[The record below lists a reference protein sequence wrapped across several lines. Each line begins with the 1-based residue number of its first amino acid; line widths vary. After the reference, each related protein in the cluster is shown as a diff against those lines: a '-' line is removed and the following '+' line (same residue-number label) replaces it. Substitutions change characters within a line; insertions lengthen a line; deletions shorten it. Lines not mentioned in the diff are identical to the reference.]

1 MLNLYL
7 ASLAVA
13 EPLEMDVPPPQIQA
27 VAQEDDE
34 DAPEDSVRA
43 EKEAVRKE
51 KPVETKTDDTPR
63 KKRLIKTIQRKNFMK
78 IHRFEIGPSLGF
90 VTNDPFLNR
99 YIFGAV
105 ADYHL
110 TEIFALEA
118 QLNYSPA
125 LSNVEGDACND
136 PDAKPLTCQLVD
148 KNSVAADIS
157 KLLLHGNFA
166 LAFSPIYGKAAVGR
180 RIIAFDI
187 YGNFGLGFVQTDD
200 DLEALQEPGEDEAV
214 ATEKE
219 FHTTTVIGGGAR
231 VAFSESLASRFEV
244 KSLTY
249 IETVSSDTLEMKNN
263 LIVQLSLSFF
273 FPGMK

>member
-7 ASLAVA
+7 ALPALA
-13 EPLEMDVPPPQIQA
+13 EPPDTEVPPVEIQA
-27 VAQEDDE
+27 VAQEDE

-51 KPVETKTDDTPR
+51 KPVEAKTEEGPR

-99 YIFGAV
+99 YIVGAV

-118 QLNYSPA
+118 QLNYAPA

-157 KLLLHGNFA
+157 KLLLHGNA
-166 LAFSPIYGKAAVGR
+166 GLAFSPIYGKAAVGR